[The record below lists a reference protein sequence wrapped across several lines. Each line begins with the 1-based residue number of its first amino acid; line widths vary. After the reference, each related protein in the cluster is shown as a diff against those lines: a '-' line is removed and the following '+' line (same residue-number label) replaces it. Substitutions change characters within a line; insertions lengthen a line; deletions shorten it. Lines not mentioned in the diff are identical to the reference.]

1 MEKSLIKNRRK
12 QEGEGE
18 ERNYGFSNIL
28 KLNQP
33 HLQVWI
39 AIVSH
44 MVSYQYIMAA
54 VEMPGNYF
62 VLEGR

>member
-12 QEGEGE
+12 EEGE

-44 MVSYQYIMAA
+44 MVSYHYIMAA
-54 VEMPGNYF
+54 VEMPGNYS